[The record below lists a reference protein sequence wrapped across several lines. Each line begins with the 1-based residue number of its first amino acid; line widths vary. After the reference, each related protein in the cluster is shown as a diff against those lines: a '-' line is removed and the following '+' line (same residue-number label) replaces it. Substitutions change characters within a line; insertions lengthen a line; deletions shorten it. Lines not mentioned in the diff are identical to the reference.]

1 MIEIQKM
8 TEQKREKI
16 SIFMD
21 GESDINEFS
30 TLPLDDELK
39 AIWHRYHLITDV
51 LHQRTP
57 LNSQI
62 SLSQKISD
70 SIKQEPTVLSPAR
83 KALPGF
89 FKPLAGMAIAAS
101 VAVIAILGIQQYQ
114 SNNLPSENQTA
125 QIQQLQLQS
134 QPSNLNFGV
143 QGSVP
148 DVQTARPVRMEMQS
162 DLRINRYILNHN
174 EYQSNVGVQGVTPH
188 IRLVTTDTNE

>member
-1 MIEIQKM
+1 M

-39 AIWHRYHLITDV
+39 GTWHRYHLISDV
-51 LHQRTP
+51 LHQRIP
-57 LNSQI
+57 LHSQI
-62 SLSQKISD
+62 SLSQKISE
-70 SIKQEPTVLSPAR
+70 SIKQEPTVLSPVR
-83 KALPGF
+83 KPLPGF

-101 VAVIAILGIQQYQ
+101 VAGLAILGIQQYQ

-125 QIQQLQLQS
+125 QIEQLQS
-134 QPSNLNFGV
+134 QPSNLEFGV
-143 QGSVP
+143 QVSVP
-148 DVQTARPVRMEMQS
+148 EVQATRPIRMEMQS
-162 DLRINRYILNHN
+162 DLRISRYILNHN

-188 IRLVTTDTNE
+188 VRLVTTDTNE